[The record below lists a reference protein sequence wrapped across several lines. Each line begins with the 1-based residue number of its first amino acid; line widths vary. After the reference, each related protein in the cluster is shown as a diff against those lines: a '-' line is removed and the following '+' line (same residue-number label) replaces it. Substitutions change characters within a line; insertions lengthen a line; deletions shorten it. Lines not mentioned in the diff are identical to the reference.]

1 MAFKKLN
8 SRQKRK
14 VRIRKRISGTAER
27 PRFTVFK
34 SNKNVYAQL
43 VDDVAQKTLVSAS
56 SIKETTGANK
66 SGASVVGK
74 LLAEKALEQN
84 IKEVVFDRNGYQYHG
99 VIKQIADSAR
109 EAGLKL

>member
-8 SRQKRK
+8 ARQKRK

-34 SNKNVYAQL
+34 SNKNIYVQL
-43 VDDVAQKTLVSAS
+43 IDDVAQATLVSANS
-56 SIKETTGANK
+56 VKDAKGANK
-66 SGASVVGK
+66 SSASVVGK
-74 LLAEKALEQN
+74 LVAEKALENN

-99 VIKQIADSAR
+99 VIKQVADSAR